1 MPSALFTASQSR
13 WALHILVGVLSAVAI
28 ASSAPPRA
36 EMYSGQAGDIRGLT
50 VILGSCGL
58 GGVSILRAA
67 NILLP
72 KPWRIYADRLEFTI
86 VAMLWICWTS
96 ATMAF
101 SAFTLEKGVCSFEI
115 SEVFLPNCPLLTFDL
130 ALLHLLSSTTLSLL
144 LVILSTALSPNYYLQ
159 YSNMDPSEEIATK
172 DVPESDVFVMWEMAL
187 ASPPQSPKLGSAK
200 LKDPS
205 TPAMSY
211 GTQSPTTP
219 LAQRLPQPT
228 NPYSSSAESDINGTS
243 GEAGVPKKRDKFAE
257 GRVWNYVPLLFCS
270 IVVVGCAGFV
280 MAYGQSV
287 GSSIFII
294 IVGIFSAAFAIVFLK
309 IHSRTTKSTD
319 PKSIFDRQDRALE
332 VACAGFLFLLWP
344 FAAIIFTLLPSVPNR
359 ACANPAASAA
369 PTIDPV
375 GQLEAQM
382 TCFLST
388 TVITLAWFAS
398 WLFFARLLG
407 LVFPMPDMDRL
418 PVLQSHSNSNVPEAR
433 PLLRNIPESR
443 PTPEHPKMGWGRI
456 VAGEAFELGEAE
468 ED

>member
-28 ASSAPPRA
+28 ASSAPPSAGGA

-67 NILLP
+67 NVLLP
-72 KPWRIYADRLEFTI
+72 KPWRIYVDRLEFTI

-172 DVPESDVFVMWEMAL
+172 DVIESDVFVMWEMAL

-228 NPYSSSAESDINGTS
+228 NPYSPSAESDIN
-243 GEAGVPKKRDKFAE
+243 VPKKRDKFAE
-257 GRVWNYVPLLFCS
+257 GRVWNYVPLLICS

-280 MAYGQSV
+280 MAYGQS
-287 GSSIFII
+287 
-294 IVGIFSAAFAIVFLK
+294 
-309 IHSRTTKSTD
+309 D

-433 PLLRNIPESR
+433 PLLRNTPEAR

-468 ED
+468 DD